1 MLPKPIWF
9 ENNKVMILDQTKLP
23 ENCVVKEM
31 KTVEQIWQSIKK
43 LEVRGA
49 PAIGLAGA
57 FGVYIG
63 MRNWAEKENGN
74 VNDFLTKLIEI
85 GDYIDTSRPTAVNLH
100 WAIERMKQKGKK
112 IWQSHLQKE
121 LSIQIML
128 EQLK

>member
-63 MRNWAEKENGN
+63 MRNWAEKENGR
-74 VNDFLTKLIEI
+74 VLPDF
-85 GDYIDTSRPTAVNLH
+85 
-100 WAIERMKQKGKK
+100 
-112 IWQSHLQKE
+112 QSFR
-121 LSIQIML
+121 L
-128 EQLK
+128 E

>member
-9 ENNKVMILDQTKLP
+9 ENNKVLILDQTKLP

-57 FGVYIG
+57 FGIYIG

-74 VNDFLTKLIEI
+74 V
-85 GDYIDTSRPTAVNLH
+85 
-100 WAIERMKQKGKK
+100 K
-112 IWQSHLQKE
+112 IF
-121 LSIQIML
+121 
-128 EQLK
+128 

>member
-57 FGVYIG
+57 FG
-63 MRNWAEKENGN
+63 EK
-74 VNDFLTKLIEI
+74 
-85 GDYIDTSRPTAVNLH
+85 
-100 WAIERMKQKGKK
+100 KK
-112 IWQSHLQKE
+112 IS
-121 LSIQIML
+121 M
-128 EQLK
+128 

>member
-57 FGVYIG
+57 FGIYIG
-63 MRNWAEKENGN
+63 IRN
-74 VNDFLTKLIEI
+74 
-85 GDYIDTSRPTAVNLH
+85 
-100 WAIERMKQKGKK
+100 
-112 IWQSHLQKE
+112 
-121 LSIQIML
+121 
-128 EQLK
+128 